1 MAVIQP
7 NGSSVTSSSTNN
19 NDGSVLSGGTTSFL
33 NTVALGYSDVGV
45 FGTTPIDNST
55 ADKAV
60 SDGIFAYDNLDPI
73 APRITSVI
81 AGVANDALA
90 TTANQPT
97 LTRSI
102 HRQEKVRTRRLTT
115 AIRAGKWNIF
125 KGAFLNNQNQSADNP
140 TNAVDDFWDNAGNT
154 TSVTSTDQAAS
165 PTRSVPGELT
175 YKTGAPL
182 PVNDDYKAKTN

>member
-1 MAVIQP
+1 MAVIQA
-7 NGSSVTSSSTNN
+7 NGSSVTSTSTNN

-33 NTVALGYSDVGV
+33 NTVDLGYSDVGV
-45 FGTTPIDNST
+45 FGTTPIDNNN
-55 ADKAV
+55 ADKAI
-60 SDGIFAYDNLDPI
+60 SGGIFAYNNVDPI

-81 AGVANDALA
+81 AGVENSALA

-125 KGAFLNNQNQSADNP
+125 KGAFLNNQNQTADNP
-140 TNAVDDFWDNAGNT
+140 TNAVDNFWDNAGNT
-154 TSVTSTDQAAS
+154 TSATSTDQAAS